1 MQRRPRAPSG
11 ARGPARGPEEDRC
24 SRSIGPHDRPK
35 RGPDVSCWTIPPRP
49 LSQRFYFYEL
59 HEGDDD
65 VFSDLLLVHDE
76 QIEPEDFFELVQ
88 AIREKVQPTFE
99 EDTLIE
105 AIALE
110 LEREHGFTFVSDARL
125 TASVHVS
132 PIDDENRL
140 ISIDDEV
147 LESAEYRSLFA
158 ELDPNAEL
166 N

>member
-1 MQRRPRAPSG
+1 M
-11 ARGPARGPEEDRC
+11 
-24 SRSIGPHDRPK
+24 
-35 RGPDVSCWTIPPRP
+35 
-49 LSQRFYFYEL
+49 YFYEL

-88 AIREKVQPTFE
+88 AIRAKVQDTFE
-99 EDTLIE
+99 EDSLIE

-132 PIDDENRL
+132 TDEDENRL
-140 ISIDDEV
+140 VSLDDETM
-147 LESAEYRSLFA
+147 ESAEFRSVVADFDGDA
-158 ELDPNAEL
+158 SRN
-166 N
+166 

>member
-1 MQRRPRAPSG
+1 
-11 ARGPARGPEEDRC
+11 
-24 SRSIGPHDRPK
+24 
-35 RGPDVSCWTIPPRP
+35 
-49 LSQRFYFYEL
+49 LYFYEL
-59 HEGDDD
+59 HEGDEE
-65 VFSDLLLVHDE
+65 VFADLLLVHDE

-88 AIREKVQPTFE
+88 AIRTQVQDGFE

-132 PIDDENRL
+132 PIEAENRL
-140 ISIDDEV
+140 ISIDDEMP
-147 LESAEYRSLFA
+147 EAAEYRTLFA
-158 ELDPNAEL
+158 ELDLDAER

>member
-1 MQRRPRAPSG
+1 M
-11 ARGPARGPEEDRC
+11 
-24 SRSIGPHDRPK
+24 
-35 RGPDVSCWTIPPRP
+35 
-49 LSQRFYFYEL
+49 YFYEL

-65 VFSDLLLVHDE
+65 VFSDLLLVSDE

-88 AIREKVQPTFE
+88 AIRAKVQDSFE

-132 PIDDENRL
+132 PDERENRL
-140 ISIDDEV
+140 ISLDDEFI
-147 LESAEYRSLFA
+147 ESAEFRSVVADF
-158 ELDPNAEL
+158 DGSSN

>member
-1 MQRRPRAPSG
+1 M
-11 ARGPARGPEEDRC
+11 
-24 SRSIGPHDRPK
+24 
-35 RGPDVSCWTIPPRP
+35 
-49 LSQRFYFYEL
+49 YFYEL

-65 VFSDLLLVHDE
+65 AFSDLLLVHDE
-76 QIEPEDFFELVQ
+76 QFEPDDFFELVQ
-88 AIREKVQPTFE
+88 AIRLKLQDTHE

-125 TASVHVS
+125 EASVHVS
-132 PIDDENRL
+132 PIEAENRL
-140 ISIDDEV
+140 ISVDDEM
-147 LESAEYRSLFA
+147 LESAEYRSVFA

>member
-1 MQRRPRAPSG
+1 M
-11 ARGPARGPEEDRC
+11 
-24 SRSIGPHDRPK
+24 
-35 RGPDVSCWTIPPRP
+35 
-49 LSQRFYFYEL
+49 YFYEL

-65 VFSDLLLVHDE
+65 VFSDVLLVDDE
-76 QIEPEDFFELVQ
+76 QMEPEDFFELVQ
-88 AIREKVQPTFE
+88 AIREKVQGHFE

-105 AIALE
+105 AIAAE

-132 PIDDENRL
+132 PIDAENRL
-140 ISIDDEV
+140 ISVDDQV

-158 ELDPNAEL
+158 ELDPDAEL